1 MTSTALYTTLG
12 GLVNEVLLRVLDE
25 IEEQTDISE
34 EESIRLNKLSKMLH
48 DLEGLFDG
56 SEVIFLHLTEPRDA
70 TLTAIPAQTNVG
82 REVPIWYKF
91 SFLSE
96 LLEASMVRSFT
107 ALLLRPVGR

>member
-1 MTSTALYTTLG
+1 MLQQPIMTSTALYTTLG

-56 SEVIFLHLTEPRDA
+56 SEVRVRVLLCVSLHRFLTSSSRHRPTS
-70 TLTAIPAQTNVG
+70 VG
-82 REVPIWYKF
+82 KF
-91 SFLSE
+91 RSGTSFLS
-96 LLEASMVRSFT
+96 
-107 ALLLRPVGR
+107 

>member
-56 SEVIFLHLTEPRDA
+56 SEVRIRVLLCFSSRRSSLAHPDTDQRRSGSSDLVQVFFLERAPRG
-70 TLTAIPAQTNVG
+70 ING
-82 REVPIWYKF
+82 R
-91 SFLSE
+91 LS
-96 LLEASMVRSFT
+96 LPHF
-107 ALLLRPVGR
+107 

>member
-1 MTSTALYTTLG
+1 MRTSAAAGHPHIAASRPRMEGAQIDFPSLSMSEDTDARELQQPIMTSTALYTTLG

-56 SEVIFLHLTEPRDA
+56 SEVRIRVLMC
-70 TLTAIPAQTNVG
+70 
-82 REVPIWYKF
+82 F
-91 SFLSE
+91 SSRRF
-96 LLEASMVRSFT
+96 
-107 ALLLRPVGR
+107 

>member
-1 MTSTALYTTLG
+1 MEGAQISFPSLSMSDDTTDTRDFKQPIMTSTALYTTLG

-56 SEVIFLHLTEPRDA
+56 SEVRIRDPLSISVA
-70 TLTAIPAQTNVG
+70 
-82 REVPIWYKF
+82 PI
-91 SFLSE
+91 SD
-96 LLEASMVRSFT
+96 
-107 ALLLRPVGR
+107 